1 MPNRRLALAA
11 AALAALA
18 ALAPRA
24 ASAQTTLRS
33 ADTHPDGYPTVEA
46 VKYLSGLLEQRTNG
60 RLKIQVYHSSQ
71 LGQEADTINQTRF
84 GVIDMN
90 RINLGPLNNLVPETA
105 VPALPFI
112 FRSVEHMRKV
122 MDGPIGDEM
131 LKALEP
137 HGLIGLAFYDS
148 GARSFYNSK
157 RPVAKPEDMKGLKI
171 RVQQSD
177 LFIGLVNALGA
188 NPTPMPFGEVFSAL
202 QTGVIDGAENNWPS
216 FESTRHFEVAK
227 FYSRTEHSMSPEVL
241 VMSKRAWDRLS
252 AQDQATVRAAAK
264 EDARALGGPRD
275 GRRGRGEG
283 QGRPDQSG
291 RQAALHRRDEARLRA
306 LRDEPQAEGPRR
318 PHPGDELAPASRGIL
333 VKEPSMPS
341 LDALS
346 RGLAWLSRLAL
357 WSAGAGLVLMTGVVA
372 WGVFGRYVLND
383 TPVWAE
389 PVALFLMSWFIIFG
403 AAVGVREGD
412 HLGFEVG
419 LAHAPAGL
427 ARVLRLV
434 TQLLVAGFGIAMVWY
449 GTELSA
455 GTWSAAMPVLG
466 IPQGWDTVP
475 IAAGG
480 ALIALF
486 ALERAWRLVAAGDLP
501 PAPVDPEAA
510 AAGLA
515 PAPRET

>member
-1 MPNRRLALAA
+1 
-11 AALAALA
+11 
-18 ALAPRA
+18 
-24 ASAQTTLRS
+24 
-33 ADTHPDGYPTVEA
+33 
-46 VKYLSGLLEQRTNG
+46 
-60 RLKIQVYHSSQ
+60 
-71 LGQEADTINQTRF
+71 
-84 GVIDMN
+84 
-90 RINLGPLNNLVPETA
+90 
-105 VPALPFI
+105 
-112 FRSVEHMRKV
+112 
-122 MDGPIGDEM
+122 
-131 LKALEP
+131 
-137 HGLIGLAFYDS
+137 
-148 GARSFYNSK
+148 
-157 RPVAKPEDMKGLKI
+157 
-171 RVQQSD
+171 
-177 LFIGLVNALGA
+177 
-188 NPTPMPFGEVFSAL
+188 
-202 QTGVIDGAENNWPS
+202 
-216 FESTRHFEVAK
+216 
-227 FYSRTEHSMSPEVL
+227 
-241 VMSKRAWDRLS
+241 
-252 AQDQATVRAAAK
+252 
-264 EDARALGGPRD
+264 
-275 GRRGRGEG
+275 
-283 QGRPDQSG
+283 
-291 RQAALHRRDEARLRA
+291 
-306 LRDEPQAEGPRR
+306 
-318 PHPGDELAPASRGIL
+318 
-333 VKEPSMPS
+333 MPS

-427 ARVLRLV
+427 ARALRLV

-480 ALIALF
+480 ALIVLF

-501 PAPVDPEAA
+501 PAAVAPEAA